1 MRKFGKKLDFENGRI
16 DMTFGAGGKATAQLV
31 EELFVPAFN
40 NEYLSRGDDQAIL
53 SSIGSETRLAVTT
66 DSHVVSPLFFP
77 GGDIGSLSVYGTI
90 NDLAVG
96 GAEPLCLTAGFVIE
110 EGFPL
115 KSLRA
120 IVESMRKAQG
130 EVGCQIVAGD
140 TKVVEKGK
148 GDGVFINTT
157 GVGVV
162 RLPHL
167 LKRPLSVANVR
178 SGDAIL
184 LSGRIAD
191 HGVAIMSKRQNL
203 GFETTTVSDSAPL
216 HELALMMV
224 RAVPEISCMRDPTRG
239 GVSATLNEVAHSTG
253 FSILVEEEAVPVA
266 TEARAACEILGI
278 DPLQVAN
285 EGKLVAFCPAAQ
297 AERLL
302 SVMREHPLG
311 REACRIG
318 EVLSECESMVQARAP
333 YGGRRILQWLAGDP
347 LPRIC

>member
-1 MRKFGKKLDFENGRI
+1 MQKFGKKLDFENGRI
-16 DMTFGAGGKATAQLV
+16 DMTHGAGGKATAQLV

-40 NEYLSRGDDQAIL
+40 NEYLSRGDDQAVL
-53 SSIGSETRLAVTT
+53 ASLGPEARLAVTT

-77 GGDIGSLSVYGTI
+77 GGDIGSLSVHGTV

-115 KSLRA
+115 KDLRA
-120 IVESMRKAQG
+120 IVESMRKAQE
-130 EVGCQIVAGD
+130 EVGIKIVAGD

-157 GVGVV
+157 GIGVI
-162 RLPHL
+162 LAPHL
-167 LKRPLSVANVR
+167 LKQPLSVANVQA
-178 SGDAIL
+178 GDAII

-203 GFETTTVSDSAPL
+203 GFETATVSDSAPL
-216 HELALMMV
+216 HGLTRLMV
-224 RAVPEISCMRDPTRG
+224 RSVPEIHCMRDPTRG
-239 GVSATLNEVAHSTG
+239 GVSATLNEIAHATG
-253 FSILVEEEAVPVA
+253 FSILIEEEAVPVA
-266 TEARAACEILGI
+266 TEVRAACEILGI

-285 EGKLVAFCPAAQ
+285 EGKLIAFCPAAQ
-297 AERLL
+297 AEKLIG
-302 SVMREHPLG
+302 VMREHPLG

-318 EVLSECESMVQARAP
+318 EVLSEREGLVQARAP
-333 YGGRRILQWLAGDP
+333 YGGRRILQWLSGDP